1 MVVDADAVARLDS
14 SQEAGD
20 RTVSQ
25 YQAISK
31 DSDRQPNGYGDDEE
45 SALLSPPTANDERA
59 VKLSTSVSTIVAVL
73 LLGEFISNADSTLVM
88 AATAKVSSEFNK
100 LQDASWLSTGY
111 TLGIPFIV
119 LGGLLVIA
127 KLNITYHA
135 TSKASIRRVDFLGA
149 GLLGASVV
157 AIIMLL
163 DRGGHAFPWI
173 SLPSFLLGGV
183 GIASLMLFVWAE
195 RVAAEPIFD
204 LRILARPN
212 VASSYMVGFLQITSQ
227 LGMLFSV
234 PLYFQVTQ
242 RASATVAGG
251 HLVPAV
257 VGNTVGGLVAGN
269 VIRRT
274 GRYKTLLV
282 IGGLIAAITHVLM
295 LIRWNGHTNIGES
308 LYIIPGGIGTGIASA
323 SAFVAMTAL
332 LEPQD
337 MAMATGGYMLIV
349 SFAMTT
355 GITMTNTVL
364 GLGFKHQLE
373 QNLHG
378 SGAKK
383 IIRRATS
390 DTNYIA
396 KLEGKI
402 WEVVVGCFVAGLKNT
417 YAIYSGCPAPNLSNI
432 IRVNMILSGLEVVT
446 RQLVRNLRHLPQQQQ
461 PCGVDLTLRQVCEWT
476 SAACIDFDNTKRQA
490 AKTSNLPFDNTS
502 HAITLQP
509 GAYLVDFN
517 ETVQIPRNCM
527 GSVFPRSSLWRSGV
541 GIVAGVVDAGYE
553 GAMGALLE
561 VKSPHGVVL
570 YRNAKLAQ
578 IVFHELGETVEG
590 YNGIYQSSTSS
601 VGRDGTERT

>member
-1 MVVDADAVARLDS
+1 MVIDTDAVGRRDS
-14 SQEAGD
+14 SQEGRD
-20 RTVSQ
+20 RTVSS
-25 YQAISK
+25 YQGISE
-31 DSDRQPNGYGDDEE
+31 DSDRQPNGHGHDEE
-45 SALLSPPTANDERA
+45 SALLSSPTANDER
-59 VKLSTSVSTIVAVL
+59 KIELSTSISTIVAVL

-88 AATAKVSSEFNK
+88 AATAKVSSEFNQ

-111 TLGIPFIV
+111 TLGVQGIGRDLWTVIIGRTVSGIGGAGIMTLGSVIITDIVPRREVASWRAYINIAMTLGRSVGGPVGGWLTDAIGWRWLFLLQIPFIAI
-119 LGGLLVIA
+119 GGLLVIA

-173 SLPSFLLGGV
+173 SFPSFLLGGI
-183 GIASLMLFVWAE
+183 GITLLMLFVWAE

-234 PLYFQVTQ
+234 PLYFQVSQ

-257 VGNTVGGLVAGN
+257 VGNTVGGLLAGTF
-269 VIRRT
+269 IRRT
-274 GRYKTLLV
+274 GRYKALLV
-282 IGGLIAAITHVLM
+282 AGGLVAAITHVLM
-295 LIRWNGHTNIGES
+295 LIRWNGHTNFGES
-308 LYIIPGGIGTGIASA
+308 LYIIPGGMGTGIASA

-378 SGAKK
+378 KGANK

-402 WEVVVGCFVAGLKNT
+402 WEIVVGCFVAGLKNT
-417 YAIYSGCPAPNLSNI
+417 YLICLVFSILGSLIALT
-432 IRVNMILSGLEVVT
+432 IRHH
-446 RQLVRNLRHLPQQQQ
+446 HL
-461 PCGVDLTLRQVCEWT
+461 
-476 SAACIDFDNTKRQA
+476 
-490 AKTSNLPFDNTS
+490 
-502 HAITLQP
+502 
-509 GAYLVDFN
+509 
-517 ETVQIPRNCM
+517 
-527 GSVFPRSSLWRSGV
+527 
-541 GIVAGVVDAGYE
+541 
-553 GAMGALLE
+553 
-561 VKSPHGVVL
+561 
-570 YRNAKLAQ
+570 
-578 IVFHELGETVEG
+578 
-590 YNGIYQSSTSS
+590 
-601 VGRDGTERT
+601 

>member
-1 MVVDADAVARLDS
+1 MVADTDAVAQINP
-14 SQEAGD
+14 SQEGQD
-20 RTVSQ
+20 GTVSS
-25 YQAISK
+25 YQVIPNN
-31 DSDRQPNGYGDDEE
+31 SDRQPNDHGHDEE
-45 SALLSPPTANDERA
+45 SALLSSPTANGERK
-59 VKLSTSVSTIVAVL
+59 VELSTSVGTIVAVL
-73 LLGEFISNADSTLVM
+73 ILGEFISNADSTLVM

-111 TLGIPFIV
+111 TLGVCAAQPMYGKLSDIYGRKALLLVAYTLFGLGCVVSGIGRDLWTVIIGRAVSGIGGAGIMTLGSVIITGMRSRKTLLIMGPCSRNRLFLLQIPFIV
-119 LGGLLVIA
+119 VGGLLVIA

-173 SLPSFLLGGV
+173 SLPSFLLGGI
-183 GIASLMLFVWAE
+183 GIALLILFVWAE

-257 VGNTVGGLVAGN
+257 VGNTVGGLLAGTF
-269 VIRRT
+269 IRRT
-274 GRYKTLLV
+274 GRYKALLV
-282 IGGLIAAITHVLM
+282 IGGLVAAITHVLM
-295 LIRWNGHTNIGES
+295 LIRWNGHTNFGES
-308 LYIIPGGIGTGIASA
+308 LYIIPGGMGTGIASA

-378 SGAKK
+378 KGAEK

-396 KLEGKI
+396 KLEGNI
-402 WEVVVGCFVAGLKNT
+402 WEIVVGCFVAGLKNT
-417 YAIYSGCPAPNLSNI
+417 YGLCNSWM
-432 IRVNMILSGLEVVT
+432 VNGT
-446 RQLVRNLRHLPQQQQ
+446 TA
-461 PCGVDLTLRQVCEWT
+461 CTLRYKQRMSV
-476 SAACIDFDNTKRQA
+476 SQ
-490 AKTSNLPFDNTS
+490 
-502 HAITLQP
+502 
-509 GAYLVDFN
+509 
-517 ETVQIPRNCM
+517 
-527 GSVFPRSSLWRSGV
+527 GS
-541 GIVAGVVDAGYE
+541 
-553 GAMGALLE
+553 
-561 VKSPHGVVL
+561 VL
-570 YRNAKLAQ
+570 YRKWK
-578 IVFHELGETVEG
+578 
-590 YNGIYQSSTSS
+590 
-601 VGRDGTERT
+601 

>member
-1 MVVDADAVARLDS
+1 MVADTDAVAQINP
-14 SQEAGD
+14 SQEGQD
-20 RTVSQ
+20 GTVSS
-25 YQAISK
+25 YQVIPNN
-31 DSDRQPNGYGDDEE
+31 SDRQPNDHGHDEE
-45 SALLSPPTANDERA
+45 SALLSSPTANDERK
-59 VKLSTSVSTIVAVL
+59 VELSTSVGTIVAVL
-73 LLGEFISNADSTLVM
+73 ILGEFISNADSTLVM

-111 TLGIPFIV
+111 TLGVCAAQPMYGKLSDIYGRKALLLVAYTLFGLGCVVSGIGRDLWTVIIGRAVSGIGGAGIMTLGSVIITDIVPRREVASWRAYINIAMTLGRSVGGPVGGWLTDAVGWRWLFLLQIPFIV
-119 LGGLLVIA
+119 VGGLLVIA

-173 SLPSFLLGGV
+173 SLPSFLLGGI
-183 GIASLMLFVWAE
+183 GIALLILFVWAE

-251 HLVPAV
+251 HLVPAL
-257 VGNTVGGLVAGN
+257 VGNTDLSLQSRMFSCSSDGTA
-269 VIRRT
+269 IR
-274 GRYKTLLV
+274 TLE
-282 IGGLIAAITHVLM
+282 
-295 LIRWNGHTNIGES
+295 NP
-308 LYIIPGGIGTGIASA
+308 YIIPGGMGTGIASA

-378 SGAKK
+378 KGAEK

-396 KLEGKI
+396 KLEGNI
-402 WEVVVGCFVAGLKNT
+402 WEIVVGCFVAGLKNT
-417 YAIYSGCPAPNLSNI
+417 YVICLAFS
-432 IRVNMILSGLEVVT
+432 IL
-446 RQLVRNLRHLPQQQQ
+446 
-461 PCGVDLTLRQVCEWT
+461 
-476 SAACIDFDNTKRQA
+476 
-490 AKTSNLPFDNTS
+490 
-502 HAITLQP
+502 
-509 GAYLVDFN
+509 
-517 ETVQIPRNCM
+517 
-527 GSVFPRSSLWRSGV
+527 GSV
-541 GIVAGVVDAGYE
+541 I
-553 GAMGALLE
+553 ALTIRHHHL
-561 VKSPHGVVL
+561 
-570 YRNAKLAQ
+570 
-578 IVFHELGETVEG
+578 
-590 YNGIYQSSTSS
+590 
-601 VGRDGTERT
+601 

>member
-1 MVVDADAVARLDS
+1 MAADTDAVAQINP
-14 SQEAGD
+14 SQEDQD
-20 RTVSQ
+20 RTVSS
-25 YQAISK
+25 YQVIPNNG
-31 DSDRQPNGYGDDEE
+31 DRRPNDHGHDEE
-45 SALLSPPTANDERA
+45 SALLSSPTANDERK
-59 VKLSTSVSTIVAVL
+59 VELSTSVSTIVAVL
-73 LLGEFISNADSTLVM
+73 ILGEFISNADSTLVM
-88 AATAKVSSEFNK
+88 AATAKVSSEFNQ

-111 TLGIPFIV
+111 TLGVLYNVVVFSFANEWLFRGIGRDLWAVIIGRAVSGIGGAGIMTLGSVIITDIVPRREVASWRAYINIAMTLGRSVGGPVGGWLTDAIGWRWLFLLQIPFIV
-119 LGGLLVIA
+119 VGGLLVIA

-173 SLPSFLLGGV
+173 SLPSFLLGGT
-183 GIASLMLFVWAE
+183 GIALLILFVWAE

-257 VGNTVGGLVAGN
+257 VGNTVGGLLAGTF
-269 VIRRT
+269 IRRT
-274 GRYKTLLV
+274 GRYKALLV
-282 IGGLIAAITHVLM
+282 IGGLVAAITHVLM
-295 LIRWNGHTNIGES
+295 LIRWNGHTNFGES
-308 LYIIPGGIGTGIASA
+308 LYIIPGGVGTGIASA

-364 GLGFKHQLE
+364 GLGFKHHLE

-378 SGAKK
+378 KGAKK

-417 YAIYSGCPAPNLSNI
+417 YVICLAFS
-432 IRVNMILSGLEVVT
+432 IL
-446 RQLVRNLRHLPQQQQ
+446 
-461 PCGVDLTLRQVCEWT
+461 
-476 SAACIDFDNTKRQA
+476 
-490 AKTSNLPFDNTS
+490 
-502 HAITLQP
+502 
-509 GAYLVDFN
+509 
-517 ETVQIPRNCM
+517 
-527 GSVFPRSSLWRSGV
+527 GSV
-541 GIVAGVVDAGYE
+541 I
-553 GAMGALLE
+553 ALTIRHHHL
-561 VKSPHGVVL
+561 
-570 YRNAKLAQ
+570 
-578 IVFHELGETVEG
+578 
-590 YNGIYQSSTSS
+590 
-601 VGRDGTERT
+601 

>member
-1 MVVDADAVARLDS
+1 MVTETDAVGRRDS
-14 SQEAGD
+14 SQEERGG
-20 RTVSQ
+20 TVPS
-25 YQAISK
+25 YQVISE
-31 DSDRQPNGYGDDEE
+31 DSDRQPNGHGHDEE
-45 SALLSPPTANDERA
+45 SPLLSSPTANDERK
-59 VKLSTSVSTIVAVL
+59 VELSTSISTIVAVL

-88 AATAKVSSEFNK
+88 AATAKVSSEFNQ

-111 TLGIPFIV
+111 TLGYSVVVHSSANEWLFRGIGRDLWTVIVGRAVSGIGGAGIMTLGSVIITDIVPRREVASWRAYINIAMTLGRSVGGPVGGWLTDAIGWRWLFLLQIPFIV
-119 LGGLLVIA
+119 LGGLLVIS

-135 TSKASIRRVDFLGA
+135 PSKASIRRVDFLGA

-163 DRGGHAFPWI
+163 DRGGHAFAWI
-173 SLPSFLLGGV
+173 SLPSFLLGGI
-183 GIASLMLFVWAE
+183 GIALLVLFVWAE

-234 PLYFQVTQ
+234 PLYFQVSQ

-257 VGNTVGGLVAGN
+257 VGNTVGGLLAGTF
-269 VIRRT
+269 IRRT
-274 GRYKTLLV
+274 GRYKALLV
-282 IGGLIAAITHVLM
+282 VGGLVAAITHVLM
-295 LIRWNGHTNIGES
+295 LIRWNGHTNFGES

-332 LEPQD
+332 LEPQN

-378 SGAKK
+378 KGANK

-402 WEVVVGCFVAGLKNT
+402 WEIVVGCFVAGLKNT
-417 YAIYSGCPAPNLSNI
+417 YVICLVFSILGSLIALT
-432 IRVNMILSGLEVVT
+432 IRHH
-446 RQLVRNLRHLPQQQQ
+446 HL
-461 PCGVDLTLRQVCEWT
+461 
-476 SAACIDFDNTKRQA
+476 
-490 AKTSNLPFDNTS
+490 
-502 HAITLQP
+502 
-509 GAYLVDFN
+509 
-517 ETVQIPRNCM
+517 
-527 GSVFPRSSLWRSGV
+527 
-541 GIVAGVVDAGYE
+541 
-553 GAMGALLE
+553 
-561 VKSPHGVVL
+561 
-570 YRNAKLAQ
+570 
-578 IVFHELGETVEG
+578 
-590 YNGIYQSSTSS
+590 
-601 VGRDGTERT
+601 

>member
-1 MVVDADAVARLDS
+1 MVAQTDAVGCRDS
-14 SQEAGD
+14 APEERGGTKPS
-20 RTVSQ
+20 
-25 YQAISK
+25 YQVISE
-31 DSDRQPNGYGDDEE
+31 DSDRHPNGHGHDEE
-45 SALLSPPTANDERA
+45 SALLSSPTANDERK
-59 VKLSTSVSTIVAVL
+59 VELSTSISTIVAVL

-88 AATAKVSSEFNK
+88 AATAKVSSEFNQ

-111 TLGIPFIV
+111 TLGYSVVVHSSANDWLFRGIGRDLWTVIVGRAVSGIGGAGIMTLGSVIITDIVPRREVASWRAYINIAMTLGRSVGGPVGGWLTDAIGWRWLFLLQIPFIV

-173 SLPSFLLGGV
+173 SLLSFVLGGT
-183 GIASLMLFVWAE
+183 GIALLVLFVWAE

-234 PLYFQVTQ
+234 PLYFQVSQ

-257 VGNTVGGLVAGN
+257 VGNTVGGLLAGTF
-269 VIRRT
+269 IRRT
-274 GRYKTLLV
+274 GRYKALLV
-282 IGGLIAAITHVLM
+282 IGGLVAAITHVLM
-295 LIRWNGHTNIGES
+295 LIRWNGHTNFGES

-378 SGAKK
+378 KEANK

-402 WEVVVGCFVAGLKNT
+402 WEIVVGCFVAGLKNT
-417 YAIYSGCPAPNLSNI
+417 YGICLVFSILGSLVALT
-432 IRVNMILSGLEVVT
+432 IRHH
-446 RQLVRNLRHLPQQQQ
+446 HL
-461 PCGVDLTLRQVCEWT
+461 
-476 SAACIDFDNTKRQA
+476 
-490 AKTSNLPFDNTS
+490 
-502 HAITLQP
+502 
-509 GAYLVDFN
+509 
-517 ETVQIPRNCM
+517 
-527 GSVFPRSSLWRSGV
+527 
-541 GIVAGVVDAGYE
+541 
-553 GAMGALLE
+553 
-561 VKSPHGVVL
+561 
-570 YRNAKLAQ
+570 
-578 IVFHELGETVEG
+578 
-590 YNGIYQSSTSS
+590 
-601 VGRDGTERT
+601 

>member
-1 MVVDADAVARLDS
+1 MVADTDAVAQINP
-14 SQEAGD
+14 SQEGQD
-20 RTVSQ
+20 GTVSS
-25 YQAISK
+25 YQVIPNN
-31 DSDRQPNGYGDDEE
+31 SDRQPNDHGHDEE
-45 SALLSPPTANDERA
+45 SALLSSPTANDERK
-59 VKLSTSVSTIVAVL
+59 VELSTSVGTIVAVL
-73 LLGEFISNADSTLVM
+73 ILGEFISNADSTLVM

-111 TLGIPFIV
+111 TLGVCAAQPMYGKLSDIYGRKALLLVAYTLFGLGCVVSGIGRDLWTVIIGRAVSGIGGAGIMTLGSVIITDIVPRREVASWRAYINIAMTLGRSVGGPVGGWLTDAIGWRWLFLLQIPFIV

-173 SLPSFLLGGV
+173 SLPSFLLGGI
-183 GIASLMLFVWAE
+183 GIALLILFVWAE

-257 VGNTVGGLVAGN
+257 VGNTVGGLLAGTF
-269 VIRRT
+269 IRRT
-274 GRYKTLLV
+274 GRYKALLV
-282 IGGLIAAITHVLM
+282 IGGLVAAITHVLM
-295 LIRWNGHTNIGES
+295 LIRWNGHTNFGES
-308 LYIIPGGIGTGIASA
+308 LYIIPGGMGTGIASA

-378 SGAKK
+378 KGAEK

-396 KLEGKI
+396 KLEGNI
-402 WEVVVGCFVAGLKNT
+402 WEIVVGCFVAGLKNT
-417 YAIYSGCPAPNLSNI
+417 YVICLAFS
-432 IRVNMILSGLEVVT
+432 IL
-446 RQLVRNLRHLPQQQQ
+446 
-461 PCGVDLTLRQVCEWT
+461 
-476 SAACIDFDNTKRQA
+476 
-490 AKTSNLPFDNTS
+490 
-502 HAITLQP
+502 
-509 GAYLVDFN
+509 
-517 ETVQIPRNCM
+517 
-527 GSVFPRSSLWRSGV
+527 GSV
-541 GIVAGVVDAGYE
+541 I
-553 GAMGALLE
+553 ALTIRHHHL
-561 VKSPHGVVL
+561 
-570 YRNAKLAQ
+570 
-578 IVFHELGETVEG
+578 
-590 YNGIYQSSTSS
+590 
-601 VGRDGTERT
+601 